1 LSTALAYLLAV
12 AGQLRGRLAAARR
25 AGDAGYTTETVLV
38 TALLVVLAITV
49 IAIIVAKVTAEANA
63 INLG

>member
-1 LSTALAYLLAV
+1 MNAVLAYLLAV
-12 AGQLRGRLAAARR
+12 AGQLRRRLAAARR

-38 TALLVVLAITV
+38 TSLLVALAIAV
-49 IAIIVAKVTAEANA
+49 VAIIVAKVTAAADA